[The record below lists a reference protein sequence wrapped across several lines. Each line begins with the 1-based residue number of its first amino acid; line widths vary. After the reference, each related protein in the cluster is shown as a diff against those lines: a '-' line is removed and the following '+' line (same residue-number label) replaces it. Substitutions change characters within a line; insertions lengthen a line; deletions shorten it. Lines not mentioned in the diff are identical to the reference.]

1 VIRASPVGLVPGSGR
16 SAAWLLCI
24 AAIAAGCTNDGCGS
38 VPEPSL
44 DVGESDPITLSYID
58 GSWMPIV
65 FDDIGWTE
73 PDVDPPLGTGELEG
87 TLTLVDTWAED
98 LVGRIEIAVPGQ
110 PTLVLRGSPN
120 TCE

>member
-1 VIRASPVGLVPGSGR
+1 MIRASPVGLVPGSGR

-44 DVGESDPITLSYID
+44 DVGESAPITLSYID

-87 TLTLVDTWAED
+87 TLTLVGSARSGGE
-98 LVGRIEIAVPGQ
+98 PG
-110 PTLVLRGSPN
+110 VRGSRAPA
-120 TCE
+120 

>member
-1 VIRASPVGLVPGSGR
+1 MWGSGR
-16 SAAWLLCI
+16 TAAWLVC
-24 AAIAAGCTNDGCGS
+24 AGATAVGCTNDGCGS

-44 DVGESDPITLSYID
+44 DVGESAPITLSYAD
-58 GSWMPIV
+58 GWWMPIV
-65 FDDIGWTE
+65 FDDIWWAE
-73 PDVDPPLGTGELEG
+73 PDVDPPPGTGELDG

-98 LVGRIEIAVPGQ
+98 LVGRIEVAVPDQ